1 MNMFDFGLEAIV
13 YAKAITLLATVAVV
27 VMWLLYY
34 CYRLKLKNEAIAGT
48 HHVAYIAYSVCIVA
62 WISSNAYF
70 HTDLLPQLGASTAV
84 LAAKF
89 ANLASF
95 FAFAFAYY
103 FSCQLAAEQRNGK
116 VHVWQQAIFVTLT
129 VYSFFINLSPGLT
142 VEDVTIVGPSQF
154 VIEFGPHTSYFFIGM
169 ISFVVLTLC
178 NLVAMRANSSK
189 LTLTK
194 TSYMIAGILVFMIST
209 ATIHLGMTFFLRDFS
224 LTWLPPALSISEMLF
239 VGYALLTSRFYS
251 VKYLAYMSL
260 NALLVCAILVIPFG
274 AIFIPLT
281 DDNQWLIAI
290 PICALIGVTWHVL
303 YKRLARYASFFV
315 YGNKE
320 TPVQQI
326 LALEEDFKLSID
338 DAMRR
343 LGSLLQ
349 IPEDKLRL
357 VNSNY
362 NETFYEDYLSTN
374 KSVLVF
380 DELSE
385 ELDYTAPAK
394 SSIKALYE
402 KMSSNNTALV
412 MPLFGQG
419 KSVTHL
425 LVSSHKS
432 NDQMFSNEEISALQ
446 TLLTRVQSTI
456 EADRRIRQ
464 SRALANSIA
473 HEMRNPLAQVQLHFE
488 ILKQH
493 IDNQAPAK
501 QILLDIE
508 NGQAAIQ
515 RGRQLIDIILREVS
529 DSSPEHGPI
538 TMTSIHKAV
547 DQAVS
552 HYGFE
557 NEKIIERIRLPQ
569 HADFVAKLNETLF
582 NFVIFNLIRN
592 AIYYFD
598 SYPDSQIEISTTTGS
613 YENIL
618 VFRDTGPGIDETIAH
633 KIFDDFFSYQ
643 KSGGSG
649 LGLGYCQRVM
659 RSFGGRVECKSKLG
673 EFTEFHLYFPV
684 VPNAPKADALRTP
697 YFNDWKHNQ
706 PAENKA
712 EAEAKP
718 EKQVPSADNVP
729 EPVTE
734 TETEKTQATNPSV
747 SNHLAPTV
755 LIVDD
760 KEVQRTLVQMYL
772 SRLGVNSL
780 QAKNGENAVDLFK
793 THQVDLILMDVQ
805 MPVMNGFD
813 ASQIIKARSPDT
825 PIIALSGESGQRELD
840 MISKLMDGRLE
851 KPTSLNALQD
861 VLDNWLKKG
870 TTSNASKEAEG
881 EE

>member
-1 MNMFDFGLEAIV
+1 MFDFSLEAIV

-27 VMWLLYY
+27 MMWLFYY
-34 CYRLKLKNEAIAGT
+34 CYRLKQKNEVIFGT
-48 HHVAYIAYSVCIVA
+48 HHAAYIAYSVCIIA

-70 HTDLLPQLGASTAV
+70 HTDLLPELGASAGMFM
-84 LAAKF
+84 AKF

-103 FSCQLAAEQRNGK
+103 FSCQLAAEQRKGK
-116 VHVWQQAIFVTLT
+116 VHRWQQGIFVSLT
-129 VYSFFINLSPGLT
+129 VYSLFINLRPGLT
-142 VEDVTIVGPSQF
+142 VEHVDIVGPSQF
-154 VIEFGPHTSYFFIGM
+154 VIEFGPHTSYFFIGLV
-169 ISFVVLTLC
+169 SFVVLTLV
-178 NLVAMRANSSK
+178 NLVAMRTNSSK
-189 LTLTK
+189 LTLAK
-194 TSYMIAGILVFMIST
+194 TNYMIAGILVFMLST
-209 ATIHLGMTFFLRDFS
+209 AVIHLGMTYFMGDFS

-251 VKYLAYMSL
+251 VKYIAYLALS
-260 NALLVCAILVIPFG
+260 ALLVCAIFVLPLG

-281 DDNQWLIAI
+281 DSNQWLIAT
-290 PICALIGVTWHVL
+290 PICALIGITWHLL
-303 YKRLARYASFFV
+303 YKKVSRYASFLI
-315 YGNKE
+315 YGDKK

-326 LALEEDFKLSID
+326 LSLEEDFKLSID

-343 LGSLLQ
+343 LGKLLQ
-349 IPEDKLRL
+349 IPNDKLRL
-357 VNSNY
+357 VTSNY
-362 NETFYEDYLSTN
+362 NETFYEEYLSSN
-374 KSVLVF
+374 RSVLVF

-385 ELDYTAPAK
+385 ELEYKVSAK
-394 SSIKALYE
+394 RSMKALYE

-412 MPLFGQG
+412 MPLYGQG

-425 LVSSHKS
+425 LVSPHKS
-432 NDQMFSNEEISALQ
+432 NNQMFSNEEISAVQ

-473 HEMRNPLAQVQLHFE
+473 HEMRNPLAQVQLQFE
-488 ILKQH
+488 ALKQH
-493 IDNQAPAK
+493 IENHAPVE
-501 QILLDIE
+501 QIKLDIE

-529 DSSPEHGPI
+529 DSSPEHEPI
-538 TMTSIHKAV
+538 AMTSIHKAV

-569 HADFVAKLNETLF
+569 HTDFVAKLNETLF

-598 SYPDSQIEISTTTGS
+598 SYPDSQIEISTKTGP
-613 YENIL
+613 YENTLI
-618 VFRDTGPGIDETIAH
+618 FRDTGPGIDETISH

-659 RSFGGRVECKSKLG
+659 RSFGGRIECESKLG

-684 VPNAPKADALRTP
+684 VPNAPKADTLRTP
-697 YFNDWKHNQ
+697 YFNDWKQNKRSNEHKVASNVQMNNQ
-706 PAENKA
+706 
-712 EAEAKP
+712 
-718 EKQVPSADNVP
+718 
-729 EPVTE
+729 
-734 TETEKTQATNPSV
+734 
-747 SNHLAPTV
+747 APTV

-760 KEVQRTLVQMYL
+760 KEVQRALVQMYL
-772 SRLGVNSL
+772 NQLGVNSL
-780 QAKNGENAVDLFK
+780 QANNGENAVEVFK
-793 THQVDLILMDVQ
+793 ANHVDLILMDVQ

-813 ASQIIKARSPDT
+813 ASQRIKELSPQT
-825 PIIALSGESGQRELD
+825 PIIALSGESGERELD
-840 MISKLMDGRLE
+840 MINKLMDGRLE
-851 KPTSLNALQD
+851 KPTTLNALRH
-861 VLDNWLKKG
+861 VLGNWLNKD
-870 TTSNASKEAEG
+870 TASSSFEAER
-881 EE
+881 E

>member
-1 MNMFDFGLEAIV
+1 MFDFGLEAIIH
-13 YAKAITLLATVAVV
+13 AKAITLLATVAVV

-34 CYRLKLKNEAIAGT
+34 CYRLKLKSEAIAGT

-70 HTDLLPQLGASTAV
+70 HTDLLPELGPSAAV
-84 LAAKF
+84 FAAKF

-116 VHVWQQAIFVTLT
+116 VHLWQQAIFVTLT
-129 VYSFFINLSPGLT
+129 VYSLFINLSPGLT
-142 VEDVTIVGPSQF
+142 VEDVIIVGPSQF

-169 ISFVVLTLC
+169 ISFVVLTLG

-194 TSYMIAGILVFMIST
+194 TSYMIAGILVFMLST
-209 ATIHLGMTFFLRDFS
+209 ATIHLGMTYFLRDFS

-281 DDNQWLIAI
+281 EDNQWLIAI
-290 PICALIGVTWHVL
+290 PICALIGITWHVL
-303 YKRLARYASFFV
+303 YKRVSRYASFFV
-315 YGNKE
+315 YGNKK

-326 LALEEDFKLSID
+326 LSLEDDFKLSID

-380 DELSE
+380 DELSQ

-394 SSIKALYE
+394 RSIKALYD
-402 KMSSNNTALV
+402 KMSSNDTALV

-488 ILKQH
+488 VLKQH

-501 QILLDIE
+501 QILKDIE

-529 DSSPEHGPI
+529 DSTPENGPV

-598 SYPDSQIEISTTTGS
+598 SYPESQIEISTNTGS
-613 YENIL
+613 YENVLI
-618 VFRDTGPGIDETIAH
+618 FRDTGPGIDEAITH

-659 RSFGGRVECKSKLG
+659 RSFGGRVECHSKLG

-697 YFNDWKHNQ
+697 YFNDWKSNRTTT
-706 PAENKA
+706 ENKTNV
-712 EAEAKP
+712 EAKP
-718 EKQVPSADNVP
+718 DNQAATQNS
-729 EPVTE
+729 EPTS
-734 TETEKTQATNPSV
+734 TLKPG
-747 SNHLAPTV
+747 NHLAPTV

-780 QAKNGENAVDLFK
+780 QAKNGENAVELFK
-793 THQVDLILMDVQ
+793 THKVDLILMDVQ
-805 MPVMNGFD
+805 MPIMNGFD
-813 ASQIIKARSPDT
+813 ASQIIKARSPQT

-840 MISKLMDGRLE
+840 MINQLMDGRLE
-851 KPTSLNALQD
+851 KPTSLNALQH
-861 VLDNWLKKG
+861 VLDNWLEKDWA
-870 TTSNASKEAEG
+870 SNASKEAEG

>member
-1 MNMFDFGLEAIV
+1 MFDFGLEAIV
-13 YAKAITLLATVAVV
+13 YAKAITLLATVAIV

-70 HTDLLPQLGASTAV
+70 HTDLLPELGASTAV

-154 VIEFGPHTSYFFIGM
+154 IIEFGPHTSYFFIGM
-169 ISFVVLTLC
+169 ISFVVLTLV
-178 NLVAMRANSSK
+178 NLVAMRANSNK

-194 TSYMIAGILVFMIST
+194 TSYMIAGILVFMLST

-303 YKRLARYASFFV
+303 YKRVSRYASFFV
-315 YGNKE
+315 YGNKK

-598 SYPDSQIEISTTTGS
+598 SYPDSQIEISTKAGS
-613 YENIL
+613 YENVL
-618 VFRDTGPGIDETIAH
+618 VFRDTGPGIDEAIAH

-706 PAENKA
+706 PTEDKA
-712 EAEAKP
+712 EAETKS
-718 EKQVPSADNVP
+718 EKQTPSADNDP
-729 EPVTE
+729 EPAPAPAPEPEKAQTVTPP
-734 TETEKTQATNPSV
+734 A

-780 QAKNGENAVDLFK
+780 QAKNGENAVELFR

-813 ASQIIKARSPDT
+813 ASQIIKARSPNT

-851 KPTSLNALQD
+851 KPTSLDALQH
-861 VLDNWLKKG
+861 VLDNWLKTE
-870 TTSNASKEAEG
+870 TTPNASKEAES
-881 EE
+881 E

>member
-1 MNMFDFGLEAIV
+1 MFDFSLEAIV

-27 VMWLLYY
+27 MIWLFYY
-34 CYRLKLKNEAIAGT
+34 CYRLKQKNEVIFGT
-48 HHVAYIAYSVCIVA
+48 HHAAYIAYSVCIIA

-70 HTDLLPQLGASTAV
+70 HTDLLPELGASAGMFM
-84 LAAKF
+84 AKF

-103 FSCQLAAEQRNGK
+103 FSCQLAAEQRKGK
-116 VHVWQQAIFVTLT
+116 VHRWQQGIFVSLT
-129 VYSFFINLSPGLT
+129 VYSLFINLRPGLT
-142 VEDVTIVGPSQF
+142 VEHVDIVGPSQF
-154 VIEFGPHTSYFFIGM
+154 VIEFGPHTSYFFIGLV
-169 ISFVVLTLC
+169 SFVVLTLV
-178 NLVAMRANSSK
+178 NLVAMRTNSSK
-189 LTLTK
+189 LTLAK
-194 TSYMIAGILVFMIST
+194 TNYMIAGILVFMLST
-209 ATIHLGMTFFLRDFS
+209 AVIHLGMTYFMGDFS

-251 VKYLAYMSL
+251 VKYIAYLALS
-260 NALLVCAILVIPFG
+260 ALLVCAIFVLPLG

-281 DDNQWLIAI
+281 DSNQWLIAT
-290 PICALIGVTWHVL
+290 PICALIGITWHLL
-303 YKRLARYASFFV
+303 YKKVSRYASFLI
-315 YGNKE
+315 YGDKK

-326 LALEEDFKLSID
+326 LSLEEDFKLSID

-343 LGSLLQ
+343 LGKLLQ
-349 IPEDKLRL
+349 IPNDKLRL
-357 VNSNY
+357 VTSNY
-362 NETFYEDYLSTN
+362 NETFYEEYLSSN
-374 KSVLVF
+374 RSVLVF

-385 ELDYTAPAK
+385 ELEYKVSAK
-394 SSIKALYE
+394 RSMKALYD

-412 MPLFGQG
+412 MPLYGQG

-425 LVSSHKS
+425 LVSPHKS
-432 NDQMFSNEEISALQ
+432 NNQMFSNEEISAVQ

-473 HEMRNPLAQVQLHFE
+473 HEMRNPLAQVQLQFE
-488 ILKQH
+488 ALKQH
-493 IDNQAPAK
+493 IENHAPVE
-501 QILLDIE
+501 QIKLDIE

-529 DSSPEHGPI
+529 DSSPEHEPI
-538 TMTSIHKAV
+538 AMTSIHKAV

-569 HADFVAKLNETLF
+569 HTDFVAKLNETLF

-598 SYPDSQIEISTTTGS
+598 SYPDSQIEISTKTGP
-613 YENIL
+613 YENTLI
-618 VFRDTGPGIDETIAH
+618 FRDTGPGIDETISH

-659 RSFGGRVECKSKLG
+659 RSFGGRIECESKLG

-684 VPNAPKADALRTP
+684 VPNAPKADTLRTP
-697 YFNDWKHNQ
+697 YFNDWKQNKRSNEHKVASNVQMNNQ
-706 PAENKA
+706 
-712 EAEAKP
+712 
-718 EKQVPSADNVP
+718 
-729 EPVTE
+729 
-734 TETEKTQATNPSV
+734 
-747 SNHLAPTV
+747 APTV

-760 KEVQRTLVQMYL
+760 KEVQRALVQMYL
-772 SRLGVNSL
+772 NQLGVNSL
-780 QAKNGENAVDLFK
+780 QANNGENAVEVFK
-793 THQVDLILMDVQ
+793 ANHVDLILMDVQ

-813 ASQIIKARSPDT
+813 ASQRIKELSPQT
-825 PIIALSGESGQRELD
+825 PIIALSGESGERELD
-840 MISKLMDGRLE
+840 MINKLMDGRLE
-851 KPTSLNALQD
+851 KPTTLNALRH
-861 VLDNWLKKG
+861 VLGNWLNKD
-870 TTSNASKEAEG
+870 TASSSFEAER
-881 EE
+881 E

>member
-1 MNMFDFGLEAIV
+1 MFDFSLEAIV

-27 VMWLLYY
+27 MMWLFYY
-34 CYRLKLKNEAIAGT
+34 CYRLKQKNEVIFGT
-48 HHVAYIAYSVCIVA
+48 HHAAYIAYSVCIIA

-70 HTDLLPQLGASTAV
+70 HTDLLPELGASAGMFM
-84 LAAKF
+84 AKF

-103 FSCQLAAEQRNGK
+103 FSCQLAAEQRKGK
-116 VHVWQQAIFVTLT
+116 VHRWQQGIFVSLT
-129 VYSFFINLSPGLT
+129 VYSLFINLRPGLT
-142 VEDVTIVGPSQF
+142 VEHVDIVGPSQF
-154 VIEFGPHTSYFFIGM
+154 VIEFGPHTSYFFIGLV
-169 ISFVVLTLC
+169 SFVVLTLV
-178 NLVAMRANSSK
+178 NLVAMRTNSSK
-189 LTLTK
+189 LTLAK
-194 TSYMIAGILVFMIST
+194 TNYMIAGILVFMLST
-209 ATIHLGMTFFLRDFS
+209 AVIHLGMTYFMGDFS

-251 VKYLAYMSL
+251 VKYIAYLALS
-260 NALLVCAILVIPFG
+260 ALLVCAIFVLPLG

-281 DDNQWLIAI
+281 DSNQWLIAT
-290 PICALIGVTWHVL
+290 PICALIGITWHLL
-303 YKRLARYASFFV
+303 YKKVSRYASFLI
-315 YGNKE
+315 YGDKK

-326 LALEEDFKLSID
+326 LSLEEDFKLSID

-343 LGSLLQ
+343 LGKLLQ
-349 IPEDKLRL
+349 IPNDKLRL
-357 VNSNY
+357 VTSNY
-362 NETFYEDYLSTN
+362 NETFYEEYLSSN
-374 KSVLVF
+374 RSVLVF

-385 ELDYTAPAK
+385 ELEYKVSAK
-394 SSIKALYE
+394 RSMKALYD

-412 MPLFGQG
+412 MPLYGQG

-425 LVSSHKS
+425 LVSPHKS
-432 NDQMFSNEEISALQ
+432 NNQMFSNEEISAVQ

-473 HEMRNPLAQVQLHFE
+473 HEMRNPLAQVQLQFE
-488 ILKQH
+488 ALKQH
-493 IDNQAPAK
+493 IENHAPVE
-501 QILLDIE
+501 QIKLDIE

-529 DSSPEHGPI
+529 DSSPEHEPI
-538 TMTSIHKAV
+538 AMTSIHKAV

-569 HADFVAKLNETLF
+569 HTDFVAKLNETLF

-598 SYPDSQIEISTTTGS
+598 SYPDSQIEISTKTGP
-613 YENIL
+613 YENTLI
-618 VFRDTGPGIDETIAH
+618 FRDTGPGIDETISH

-659 RSFGGRVECKSKLG
+659 RSFGGRIECESKLG

-684 VPNAPKADALRTP
+684 VPNAPKADTLRTP
-697 YFNDWKHNQ
+697 YFNDWKQNKRSNEHKVASNVQMNNQ
-706 PAENKA
+706 
-712 EAEAKP
+712 
-718 EKQVPSADNVP
+718 
-729 EPVTE
+729 
-734 TETEKTQATNPSV
+734 
-747 SNHLAPTV
+747 APTV

-760 KEVQRTLVQMYL
+760 KEVQRALVQMYL
-772 SRLGVNSL
+772 NQLGVNSL
-780 QAKNGENAVDLFK
+780 QANNGENAVEVFK
-793 THQVDLILMDVQ
+793 ANHVDLILMDVQ

-813 ASQIIKARSPDT
+813 ASQRIKELSPQT
-825 PIIALSGESGQRELD
+825 PIIALSGESGERELD
-840 MISKLMDGRLE
+840 MINKLMDGRLE
-851 KPTSLNALQD
+851 KPTTLNALRH
-861 VLDNWLKKG
+861 VLGNWLNKD
-870 TTSNASKEAEG
+870 TASSSFEADRE
-881 EE
+881 

>member
-1 MNMFDFGLEAIV
+1 MFDFSLEAIV

-27 VMWLLYY
+27 MMWLFYY
-34 CYRLKLKNEAIAGT
+34 CYRLKQKNEVIFGT
-48 HHVAYIAYSVCIVA
+48 HHAAYIAYSVCIIA

-70 HTDLLPQLGASTAV
+70 HTDLLPELGASAGMFM
-84 LAAKF
+84 AKF

-103 FSCQLAAEQRNGK
+103 FSCQLAAEQRKGK
-116 VHVWQQAIFVTLT
+116 VHRWQQGIFVSLT
-129 VYSFFINLSPGLT
+129 VYSLFINLRPGLT
-142 VEDVTIVGPSQF
+142 VEHVDIVGPSQF
-154 VIEFGPHTSYFFIGM
+154 VIEFGPHTSYFFIGLV
-169 ISFVVLTLC
+169 SFVVLTLV
-178 NLVAMRANSSK
+178 NLVAMRTNSSK
-189 LTLTK
+189 LTLAK
-194 TSYMIAGILVFMIST
+194 TNYMIAGILVFMLST
-209 ATIHLGMTFFLRDFS
+209 AVIHLGMTYFMGDFS

-251 VKYLAYMSL
+251 VKYIAYLALS
-260 NALLVCAILVIPFG
+260 ALLVCAIFVLPLG

-281 DDNQWLIAI
+281 DSNQWLIAT
-290 PICALIGVTWHVL
+290 PICALIGITWHLL
-303 YKRLARYASFFV
+303 YKKVSRYASFLI
-315 YGNKE
+315 YGDKK

-326 LALEEDFKLSID
+326 LSLEEDFKLSID

-343 LGSLLQ
+343 LGKLLQ
-349 IPEDKLRL
+349 IPNDKLRL
-357 VNSNY
+357 VTSNY
-362 NETFYEDYLSTN
+362 NETFYEEYLSSN
-374 KSVLVF
+374 RSVLVF

-385 ELDYTAPAK
+385 ELEYKVSAK
-394 SSIKALYE
+394 RSMKALYD

-412 MPLFGQG
+412 MPLYGQG

-425 LVSSHKS
+425 LVSPHKS
-432 NDQMFSNEEISALQ
+432 NNQMFSNEEISAVQ

-473 HEMRNPLAQVQLHFE
+473 HEMRNPLAQVQLQFE
-488 ILKQH
+488 ALKQH
-493 IDNQAPAK
+493 IENHAPVE
-501 QILLDIE
+501 QIKLDIE

-529 DSSPEHGPI
+529 DSSPEHEPI
-538 TMTSIHKAV
+538 AMTSIHKAV

-569 HADFVAKLNETLF
+569 HTDFVAKLNETLF

-598 SYPDSQIEISTTTGS
+598 SYPDSQIEISTKTGL
-613 YENIL
+613 YENTLI
-618 VFRDTGPGIDETIAH
+618 FRDTGPGIDETISH

-659 RSFGGRVECKSKLG
+659 RSFGGRIECESKLG

-684 VPNAPKADALRTP
+684 VPNAPKADTLRTP
-697 YFNDWKHNQ
+697 YFNDWKQNKRSNEHKVASNVQMNNQ
-706 PAENKA
+706 
-712 EAEAKP
+712 
-718 EKQVPSADNVP
+718 
-729 EPVTE
+729 
-734 TETEKTQATNPSV
+734 
-747 SNHLAPTV
+747 APTV

-760 KEVQRTLVQMYL
+760 KEVQRALVQMYL
-772 SRLGVNSL
+772 NQLGVNSL
-780 QAKNGENAVDLFK
+780 QANNGENAVEVFK
-793 THQVDLILMDVQ
+793 ANRVDLILMDVQ

-813 ASQIIKARSPDT
+813 ASQRIKELSPQT
-825 PIIALSGESGQRELD
+825 PIIALSGESGERELD
-840 MISKLMDGRLE
+840 MINKLMDGRLE
-851 KPTSLNALQD
+851 KPTTLNALRH
-861 VLDNWLKKG
+861 VLGNWLNKD
-870 TTSNASKEAEG
+870 TASSSFEAER
-881 EE
+881 E

>member
-1 MNMFDFGLEAIV
+1 MFDFGLEAIV

-116 VHVWQQAIFVTLT
+116 VHLWQQAIFVTLT

-194 TSYMIAGILVFMIST
+194 TSYMIAGILVFMLST

-303 YKRLARYASFFV
+303 YKRLGRYASFFV

-718 EKQVPSADNVP
+718 ERQAPSADNVP
-729 EPVTE
+729 EPE
-734 TETEKTQATNPSV
+734 TETEKTQATNPPV

-772 SRLGVNSL
+772 NRLGVNSL
-780 QAKNGENAVDLFK
+780 QANNGENAVDLFK

-813 ASQIIKARSPDT
+813 ASQIIKARSPNT

>member
-1 MNMFDFGLEAIV
+1 MFDFSLEAIV

-27 VMWLLYY
+27 MMWLFYY
-34 CYRLKLKNEAIAGT
+34 CYRLKQKNEVIFGT
-48 HHVAYIAYSVCIVA
+48 HHAAYIAYSVCIIA

-70 HTDLLPQLGASTAV
+70 HTDLLPELGASAGMFM
-84 LAAKF
+84 AKF

-103 FSCQLAAEQRNGK
+103 FSCQLAAEQRKGK
-116 VHVWQQAIFVTLT
+116 VHRWQQGIFVSLT
-129 VYSFFINLSPGLT
+129 VYSLFINLRPGLT
-142 VEDVTIVGPSQF
+142 VEHVDIVGPSQF
-154 VIEFGPHTSYFFIGM
+154 IIEFGPHTSYFFIGLV
-169 ISFVVLTLC
+169 SFVVLTLV
-178 NLVAMRANSSK
+178 NLVAMRTNSSK
-189 LTLTK
+189 LTLAK
-194 TSYMIAGILVFMIST
+194 TNYMIAGILVFMLST
-209 ATIHLGMTFFLRDFS
+209 AVIHLGMTYFMGDFS

-251 VKYLAYMSL
+251 VKYIAYLALSV
-260 NALLVCAILVIPFG
+260 LLACAIFVLPLG

-281 DDNQWLIAI
+281 ESNQWLIAI
-290 PICALIGVTWHVL
+290 PICALIGITWQLL
-303 YKRLARYASFFV
+303 YKKTSRYASFLI
-315 YGNKE
+315 YGDKK

-326 LALEEDFKLSID
+326 LSLEEDFKLSID

-343 LGSLLQ
+343 LGKLLQ
-349 IPEDKLRL
+349 IPNDKLRL
-357 VNSNY
+357 VTSNY
-362 NETFYEDYLSTN
+362 NETFYEEYLSSN
-374 KSVLVF
+374 RSVLVF

-385 ELDYTAPAK
+385 ELEYKVSAK
-394 SSIKALYE
+394 RSMKALYD

-425 LVSSHKS
+425 LISPHKS
-432 NDQMFSNEEISALQ
+432 NNQMFSNEEISAVQ

-473 HEMRNPLAQVQLHFE
+473 HEMRNPLAQVQLQFE
-488 ILKQH
+488 ALKQH
-493 IDNQAPAK
+493 IENHAPVE
-501 QILLDIE
+501 QITLDIE

-529 DSSPEHGPI
+529 DSSPEHEPI
-538 TMTSIHKAV
+538 AMTSIHKAV

-569 HADFVAKLNETLF
+569 HTDFVAKLNETLF

-598 SYPDSQIEISTTTGS
+598 SYPDSQIEISTKTGP
-613 YENIL
+613 YENTLI
-618 VFRDTGPGIDETIAH
+618 FRDTGPGIDETISH

-659 RSFGGRVECKSKLG
+659 RSFGGRIECKSKLG
-673 EFTEFHLYFPV
+673 TFTEFHLYFPV
-684 VPNAPKADALRTP
+684 VPNAPKADTLRTP
-697 YFNDWKHNQ
+697 YFNDWKQNKRSNEHKVAPNVQINNQ
-706 PAENKA
+706 
-712 EAEAKP
+712 
-718 EKQVPSADNVP
+718 S
-729 EPVTE
+729 
-734 TETEKTQATNPSV
+734 
-747 SNHLAPTV
+747 PTV

-760 KEVQRTLVQMYL
+760 KEVQRALVQMYL
-772 SRLGVNSL
+772 NQLGVNSL
-780 QAKNGENAVDLFK
+780 QANNGENAVEVFK
-793 THQVDLILMDVQ
+793 ANHVDLILMDVQ

-813 ASQIIKARSPDT
+813 ASQRIKELSPQT
-825 PIIALSGESGQRELD
+825 PIVALSGESGERELD
-840 MISKLMDGRLE
+840 MINKLMDGRLE
-851 KPTSLNALQD
+851 KPTTLNALRH
-861 VLDNWLKKG
+861 VLGNWLNKN
-870 TTSNASKEAEG
+870 TASSACEAER
-881 EE
+881 E

>member
-1 MNMFDFGLEAIV
+1 MFDFSLEAIV

-27 VMWLLYY
+27 MMWLFYY
-34 CYRLKLKNEAIAGT
+34 CYRLKQKNEVIFGT
-48 HHVAYIAYSVCIVA
+48 HHAAYIAYSVCIIA

-70 HTDLLPQLGASTAV
+70 HTDLLPELGASAGMFM
-84 LAAKF
+84 AKF

-103 FSCQLAAEQRNGK
+103 FSCQLAAEQRKGK
-116 VHVWQQAIFVTLT
+116 VHRWQQGIFVSLT
-129 VYSFFINLSPGLT
+129 VYSLFINLRPGLT
-142 VEDVTIVGPSQF
+142 VEHVDIVGPSQF
-154 VIEFGPHTSYFFIGM
+154 VIEFGPHTSYFFIGLV
-169 ISFVVLTLC
+169 SFVVLTLV
-178 NLVAMRANSSK
+178 NLVAMRTNSSK
-189 LTLTK
+189 LTLAK
-194 TSYMIAGILVFMIST
+194 TNYMIAGILVFMLST
-209 ATIHLGMTFFLRDFS
+209 AVIHLGMTYFMGDFS

-251 VKYLAYMSL
+251 VKYIAYLALS
-260 NALLVCAILVIPFG
+260 ALLVCAIFVLPLG

-281 DDNQWLIAI
+281 DSNQWLIAT
-290 PICALIGVTWHVL
+290 PICALIGITWHLL
-303 YKRLARYASFFV
+303 YKKVSRYASFLI
-315 YGNKE
+315 YGDKK

-326 LALEEDFKLSID
+326 LSLEEDFKLSID

-343 LGSLLQ
+343 LGKLLQ
-349 IPEDKLRL
+349 IPNDKLRL
-357 VNSNY
+357 VTSNY
-362 NETFYEDYLSTN
+362 NETFYEEYLSSN
-374 KSVLVF
+374 RSVLVF

-385 ELDYTAPAK
+385 ELEYKVSAK
-394 SSIKALYE
+394 RSMKALYD

-412 MPLFGQG
+412 MPLYGQG

-425 LVSSHKS
+425 LVSPHKS
-432 NDQMFSNEEISALQ
+432 NNQMFSNEEISAVQ

-473 HEMRNPLAQVQLHFE
+473 HEMRNPLAQVQLQFE
-488 ILKQH
+488 ALKQH
-493 IDNQAPAK
+493 IENHAPVE
-501 QILLDIE
+501 QIKLDIE

-529 DSSPEHGPI
+529 DSSPEHEPI
-538 TMTSIHKAV
+538 AMTSIHKAV

-569 HADFVAKLNETLF
+569 HTDFVAKLNETLF

-598 SYPDSQIEISTTTGS
+598 SYPDSQIEISTKTGP
-613 YENIL
+613 YENTLI
-618 VFRDTGPGIDETIAH
+618 FRDTGPGIDETISH

-659 RSFGGRVECKSKLG
+659 RSFGGRIECESKLG

-684 VPNAPKADALRTP
+684 VPNAPKADTLRTP
-697 YFNDWKHNQ
+697 YFNDWKQNKRSNEHKVAPNVQMNNQ
-706 PAENKA
+706 
-712 EAEAKP
+712 
-718 EKQVPSADNVP
+718 
-729 EPVTE
+729 
-734 TETEKTQATNPSV
+734 
-747 SNHLAPTV
+747 APTV

-760 KEVQRTLVQMYL
+760 KEVQRALVQMYL
-772 SRLGVNSL
+772 NQLGVNSL
-780 QAKNGENAVDLFK
+780 QANNGENAVEVFK
-793 THQVDLILMDVQ
+793 ANHVDLILMDVQ

-813 ASQIIKARSPDT
+813 ASQRIKELSPQT
-825 PIIALSGESGQRELD
+825 PIIALSGESGERELD
-840 MISKLMDGRLE
+840 MINKLMDGRLE
-851 KPTSLNALQD
+851 KPTTLNALRH
-861 VLDNWLKKG
+861 VLGNWLNKD
-870 TTSNASKEAEG
+870 TASSSFEAER
-881 EE
+881 E

>member
-1 MNMFDFGLEAIV
+1 MFDFSLEAIV

-27 VMWLLYY
+27 MMWLFYY
-34 CYRLKLKNEAIAGT
+34 CYRLKQKNEVIFGT
-48 HHVAYIAYSVCIVA
+48 HHAAYIAYSVCIIA

-70 HTDLLPQLGASTAV
+70 HTDLLPELGASAGMFM
-84 LAAKF
+84 AKF

-103 FSCQLAAEQRNGK
+103 FSCQLAAEQRKGK
-116 VHVWQQAIFVTLT
+116 VHRWQQGIFVSLT
-129 VYSFFINLSPGLT
+129 VYSLFINLRPGLT
-142 VEDVTIVGPSQF
+142 VEHVDIVGPSQF
-154 VIEFGPHTSYFFIGM
+154 VIEFGPHTSYFFIGLV
-169 ISFVVLTLC
+169 SFVVLTLV
-178 NLVAMRANSSK
+178 NLVAMRTNSSK
-189 LTLTK
+189 LTLAK
-194 TSYMIAGILVFMIST
+194 TNYMIAGILVFMLST
-209 ATIHLGMTFFLRDFS
+209 AVIHLGMTYFMGDFS

-251 VKYLAYMSL
+251 VKYIAYLALS
-260 NALLVCAILVIPFG
+260 ALLVCAIFVLPLG

-281 DDNQWLIAI
+281 DSNQWLIAT
-290 PICALIGVTWHVL
+290 PICALIGITWHLL
-303 YKRLARYASFFV
+303 YKKVSRYASFLI
-315 YGNKE
+315 YGDKK

-326 LALEEDFKLSID
+326 LSLEEDFKLSID

-343 LGSLLQ
+343 LGKLLQ
-349 IPEDKLRL
+349 IPNDKLRL
-357 VNSNY
+357 VTSNY
-362 NETFYEDYLSTN
+362 NETFYEEYLSSN
-374 KSVLVF
+374 RSVLVF

-385 ELDYTAPAK
+385 ELEYKVSAK
-394 SSIKALYE
+394 RSMKALYD

-412 MPLFGQG
+412 MPLYGQG

-425 LVSSHKS
+425 LVSPHKS
-432 NDQMFSNEEISALQ
+432 NNQMFSNEEISAVQ

-473 HEMRNPLAQVQLHFE
+473 HEMRNPLAQVQLQFE
-488 ILKQH
+488 ALKQH
-493 IDNQAPAK
+493 IENHAPVE
-501 QILLDIE
+501 QIKLDIE

-529 DSSPEHGPI
+529 DSSPEHEPI
-538 TMTSIHKAV
+538 AMTSIHKAV

-569 HADFVAKLNETLF
+569 HTDFVAKLNETLF

-598 SYPDSQIEISTTTGS
+598 SYPDSQIEISTKTGP
-613 YENIL
+613 YENTLI
-618 VFRDTGPGIDETIAH
+618 FRDTGPGIDETISH

-659 RSFGGRVECKSKLG
+659 RSFGGRIECESKLG

-684 VPNAPKADALRTP
+684 VPNAPKADTLRTP
-697 YFNDWKHNQ
+697 YFNDWKQNKRSNEHKVASNVQMNNQ
-706 PAENKA
+706 
-712 EAEAKP
+712 
-718 EKQVPSADNVP
+718 
-729 EPVTE
+729 
-734 TETEKTQATNPSV
+734 
-747 SNHLAPTV
+747 APTV

-760 KEVQRTLVQMYL
+760 KEVQRALVQMYL
-772 SRLGVNSL
+772 NQLGVNSL
-780 QAKNGENAVDLFK
+780 QANNGENAVEVFK
-793 THQVDLILMDVQ
+793 ANHVDLILMDVQ

-813 ASQIIKARSPDT
+813 ASQRIKELSPHT
-825 PIIALSGESGQRELD
+825 PIIALSGESGERELD
-840 MISKLMDGRLE
+840 MINKLMDGRLE
-851 KPTSLNALQD
+851 KPTTLNALRH
-861 VLDNWLKKG
+861 VLGNWLNKD
-870 TTSNASKEAEG
+870 TASSSFEAER
-881 EE
+881 E

>member
-1 MNMFDFGLEAIV
+1 MFDFSLEAIV

-27 VMWLLYY
+27 MMWLFYY
-34 CYRLKLKNEAIAGT
+34 CYRLKQKNEVIFGT
-48 HHVAYIAYSVCIVA
+48 HHAAYIAYSVCIIA

-70 HTDLLPQLGASTAV
+70 HTDLLPELGASAGMFM
-84 LAAKF
+84 AKF

-103 FSCQLAAEQRNGK
+103 FSCQLAAEQRKGK
-116 VHVWQQAIFVTLT
+116 VHRWQQGIFVSLT
-129 VYSFFINLSPGLT
+129 VYSLFINLRPGLT
-142 VEDVTIVGPSQF
+142 VEHVDIVGPSQF
-154 VIEFGPHTSYFFIGM
+154 VIEFGPHTSYFFIGLV
-169 ISFVVLTLC
+169 SFVVLTLV
-178 NLVAMRANSSK
+178 NLVAMRTNSSK
-189 LTLTK
+189 LTLAK
-194 TSYMIAGILVFMIST
+194 TNYMIAGILVFMLST
-209 ATIHLGMTFFLRDFS
+209 AVIHLGMTYFMGDFS

-251 VKYLAYMSL
+251 VKYIAYLALS
-260 NALLVCAILVIPFG
+260 ALLVCAIFVLPLG

-281 DDNQWLIAI
+281 DSNQWLIAT
-290 PICALIGVTWHVL
+290 PICALIGITWHLL
-303 YKRLARYASFFV
+303 YKKVSRYASFLI
-315 YGNKE
+315 YGDKK

-326 LALEEDFKLSID
+326 LSLEEDFKLSID

-343 LGSLLQ
+343 LGKLLQ
-349 IPEDKLRL
+349 IPNDKLRL
-357 VNSNY
+357 VTSNY
-362 NETFYEDYLSTN
+362 NETFYEEYLSSN
-374 KSVLVF
+374 RSVLVF

-385 ELDYTAPAK
+385 ELEYKVSAK
-394 SSIKALYE
+394 RSMKALYD

-412 MPLFGQG
+412 MPLYGQG

-425 LVSSHKS
+425 LVSPHKS
-432 NDQMFSNEEISALQ
+432 NNQMFSNEEISAVQ

-473 HEMRNPLAQVQLHFE
+473 HEMRNPLAQVQLQFE
-488 ILKQH
+488 ALKQH
-493 IDNQAPAK
+493 IENHAPVE
-501 QILLDIE
+501 QIKLDIE

-529 DSSPEHGPI
+529 DSSPEHEPI
-538 TMTSIHKAV
+538 AMTSIHKAV

-569 HADFVAKLNETLF
+569 HTDFVAKLNETLF

-598 SYPDSQIEISTTTGS
+598 SYPDSQIEISTKTGP
-613 YENIL
+613 YENTLI
-618 VFRDTGPGIDETIAH
+618 FRDTGPGIDETISH

-659 RSFGGRVECKSKLG
+659 RSFGGRIECESKLG

-684 VPNAPKADALRTP
+684 VPNAPKADTLRTP
-697 YFNDWKHNQ
+697 YFNDWKQNKRSNEHKVASNVQMNNQ
-706 PAENKA
+706 
-712 EAEAKP
+712 
-718 EKQVPSADNVP
+718 
-729 EPVTE
+729 
-734 TETEKTQATNPSV
+734 
-747 SNHLAPTV
+747 APTV

-760 KEVQRTLVQMYL
+760 KEVQRALVQMYL
-772 SRLGVNSL
+772 NQLGVNSL
-780 QAKNGENAVDLFK
+780 QANNGENAVEVFK
-793 THQVDLILMDVQ
+793 ANRVDLILMDVQ

-813 ASQIIKARSPDT
+813 ASQRIKELSPQT
-825 PIIALSGESGQRELD
+825 PIIALSGESGERELD
-840 MISKLMDGRLE
+840 MINKLMDGRLE
-851 KPTSLNALQD
+851 KPTTLNALRH
-861 VLDNWLKKG
+861 VLGNWLNKD
-870 TTSNASKEAEG
+870 TASSSFEAER
-881 EE
+881 E

>member
-1 MNMFDFGLEAIV
+1 MFDFGLEAIV
-13 YAKAITLLATVAVV
+13 YAKAITLLATVAIV
-27 VMWLLYY
+27 VMWLIYY
-34 CYRLKLKNEAIAGT
+34 CYCLKQKGKAIAGT
-48 HHVAYIAYSVCIVA
+48 HHVPYIAYSVCIVA

-70 HTDLLPQLGASTAV
+70 HTDLLPELGSSVAV
-84 LAAKF
+84 FAAKF
-89 ANLASF
+89 ANLASC

-103 FSCQLAAEQRNGK
+103 FSCQLAAEQRDGK
-116 VHVWQQAIFVTLT
+116 VHLWQQAIFVTFT
-129 VYSFFINLSPGLT
+129 VYSFFINLRPNLT
-142 VEDVTIVGPSQF
+142 VEDVTIFGPSLF
-154 VIEFGPHTSYFFIGM
+154 VIEFGPHTPYFFTGM
-169 ISFVVLTLC
+169 ISLVVLTLC

-189 LTLTK
+189 LVLAK
-194 TSYMIAGILVFMIST
+194 TSYMIAGILVFMLST
-209 ATIHLGMTFFLRDFS
+209 ATIHLGMTYFLRDFS

-290 PICALIGVTWHVL
+290 PICAMIGITWHVL
-303 YKRLARYASFFV
+303 YKRVSRYASFFI
-315 YGNKE
+315 YGNKK

-343 LGSLLQ
+343 LGQLLQ

-380 DELSE
+380 DELSQ
-385 ELDYTAPAK
+385 ELDYTAPSK
-394 SSIKALYE
+394 LSLKALYD

-473 HEMRNPLAQVQLHFE
+473 HEMRNPLTQVQLHFE

-493 IDNQAPAK
+493 IENQAPAK
-501 QILLDIE
+501 QIHLDIE

-529 DSSPEHGPI
+529 DSSSEQGPI
-538 TMTSIHKAV
+538 LMTSIHKAV

-598 SYPDSQIEISTTTGS
+598 SYPDSQIEISTQIGS
-613 YENIL
+613 YENVLI
-618 VFRDTGPGIDETIAH
+618 FRDTGPGIDETITH

-697 YFNDWKHNQ
+697 YFNDWKQ
-706 PAENKA
+706 GQVDVEETSEETS
-712 EAEAKP
+712 EATPQAHG
-718 EKQVPSADNVP
+718 
-729 EPVTE
+729 
-734 TETEKTQATNPSV
+734 TQAEEHSTDSVATQVTTNGI
-747 SNHLAPTV
+747 APTV

-780 QAKNGENAVDLFK
+780 QAKNGENAVELFR
-793 THQVDLILMDVQ
+793 TNQVDLILMDIQ

-813 ASQIIKARSPDT
+813 ASQIIKARSPNT

-840 MISKLMDGRLE
+840 MINQLMDGRLE
-851 KPTSLNALQD
+851 KPTSLDALQV
-861 VLDNWLKKG
+861 VLDKWLYKNIAKE
-870 TTSNASKEAEG
+870 ASKAAES
-881 EE
+881 E

>member
-1 MNMFDFGLEAIV
+1 MFDFSLEAIV

-27 VMWLLYY
+27 MMWLFYY
-34 CYRLKLKNEAIAGT
+34 CYRLKQKNEVIFGT
-48 HHVAYIAYSVCIVA
+48 HHAAYIAYSVCIIA

-70 HTDLLPQLGASTAV
+70 HTDLLPELGASAGMFM
-84 LAAKF
+84 AKF

-103 FSCQLAAEQRNGK
+103 FSCQLAAEQRKGK
-116 VHVWQQAIFVTLT
+116 VHRWQQGIFVSLT
-129 VYSFFINLSPGLT
+129 VYSLFINLRPGLT
-142 VEDVTIVGPSQF
+142 VEHVDIVGPSQF
-154 VIEFGPHTSYFFIGM
+154 VIEFGPHTSYFFIGLV
-169 ISFVVLTLC
+169 SFVVLTLV
-178 NLVAMRANSSK
+178 NLVAMRTNSSK
-189 LTLTK
+189 LTLAK
-194 TSYMIAGILVFMIST
+194 TNYMIAGILVFMLST
-209 ATIHLGMTFFLRDFS
+209 AVIHLGMTYFMGDFS

-251 VKYLAYMSL
+251 VKYIAYLALS
-260 NALLVCAILVIPFG
+260 ALLVCAIFVLPLG

-281 DDNQWLIAI
+281 DSNQWLIAT
-290 PICALIGVTWHVL
+290 PICALIGITWHLL
-303 YKRLARYASFFV
+303 YKKVSRYASFLI
-315 YGNKE
+315 YGDKK

-326 LALEEDFKLSID
+326 LSLEEDFKLSID

-343 LGSLLQ
+343 LGKLLQ
-349 IPEDKLRL
+349 IPNDKLRL
-357 VNSNY
+357 VTSNY
-362 NETFYEDYLSTN
+362 NETFYEEYLSSN
-374 KSVLVF
+374 RSVLVF

-385 ELDYTAPAK
+385 ELEYKVSAK
-394 SSIKALYE
+394 RSMKALYD

-412 MPLFGQG
+412 MPLYGQG

-425 LVSSHKS
+425 LVSPHKS
-432 NDQMFSNEEISALQ
+432 NNQMFSNEEISAVQ

-473 HEMRNPLAQVQLHFE
+473 HEMRNPLAQVQLQFE
-488 ILKQH
+488 ALKQH
-493 IDNQAPAK
+493 IENHAPVE
-501 QILLDIE
+501 QIKLDIE

-529 DSSPEHGPI
+529 DSSPEHEPI
-538 TMTSIHKAV
+538 AMTSIHKAV

-569 HADFVAKLNETLF
+569 HTDFVAKLNETLF

-598 SYPDSQIEISTTTGS
+598 SYPDSQIEISTKTGP
-613 YENIL
+613 YENTLI
-618 VFRDTGPGIDETIAH
+618 FRDTGPGIDETISH

-659 RSFGGRVECKSKLG
+659 RSFGGRIECESKLG

-684 VPNAPKADALRTP
+684 VPNAPKADTLRTP
-697 YFNDWKHNQ
+697 YFNDWKQNKRSNEHKVTSNVQMNNQ
-706 PAENKA
+706 
-712 EAEAKP
+712 
-718 EKQVPSADNVP
+718 
-729 EPVTE
+729 
-734 TETEKTQATNPSV
+734 
-747 SNHLAPTV
+747 APTV

-760 KEVQRTLVQMYL
+760 KEVQRALVQMYL
-772 SRLGVNSL
+772 NQLGVNSL
-780 QAKNGENAVDLFK
+780 QANNGENAVEVFK
-793 THQVDLILMDVQ
+793 ANHVDLILMDVQ

-813 ASQIIKARSPDT
+813 ASQRIKELSPQT
-825 PIIALSGESGQRELD
+825 PIIALSGESGERELD
-840 MISKLMDGRLE
+840 MINKLMDGRLE
-851 KPTSLNALQD
+851 KPTTLNALRH
-861 VLDNWLKKG
+861 VLGNWLNKD
-870 TTSNASKEAEG
+870 TASSSFEAER
-881 EE
+881 E

>member
-1 MNMFDFGLEAIV
+1 MFDFSLEAIV

-27 VMWLLYY
+27 MMWLFYY
-34 CYRLKLKNEAIAGT
+34 CYRLKQKNEVIFGT
-48 HHVAYIAYSVCIVA
+48 HHAAYIAYSVCIIA

-70 HTDLLPQLGASTAV
+70 HTDLLPELGASAGMFM
-84 LAAKF
+84 AKF

-103 FSCQLAAEQRNGK
+103 FSCQLAAEQRKGK
-116 VHVWQQAIFVTLT
+116 VHRWQQGIFVSLT
-129 VYSFFINLSPGLT
+129 VYSLFINLRPGLT
-142 VEDVTIVGPSQF
+142 VEHVDIVGPSQF
-154 VIEFGPHTSYFFIGM
+154 VIEFGPHTSYFFIGLV
-169 ISFVVLTLC
+169 SFVVLTLV
-178 NLVAMRANSSK
+178 NLVAMRTNSSK
-189 LTLTK
+189 LTLAK
-194 TSYMIAGILVFMIST
+194 TNYMIAGILVFMLST
-209 ATIHLGMTFFLRDFS
+209 AVIHLGMTYFMGDFS

-251 VKYLAYMSL
+251 VKYIAYLALS
-260 NALLVCAILVIPFG
+260 ALLVCAIFVLPLG

-281 DDNQWLIAI
+281 DSNQWLIAT
-290 PICALIGVTWHVL
+290 PICALIGITWHLL
-303 YKRLARYASFFV
+303 YKKVSRYASFLI
-315 YGNKE
+315 YGDKK

-326 LALEEDFKLSID
+326 LSLEEDFKLSID

-343 LGSLLQ
+343 LGKLLQ
-349 IPEDKLRL
+349 IPNDKLRL
-357 VNSNY
+357 VTSNY
-362 NETFYEDYLSTN
+362 NETFYEEYLSSN
-374 KSVLVF
+374 RSVLVF

-385 ELDYTAPAK
+385 ELEYKVSAK
-394 SSIKALYE
+394 RSMKALYD

-412 MPLFGQG
+412 MPLYGQG

-425 LVSSHKS
+425 LVSPHKS
-432 NDQMFSNEEISALQ
+432 NNQMFSNEEISAVQ

-473 HEMRNPLAQVQLHFE
+473 HEMRNPLAQVQLQFE
-488 ILKQH
+488 ALKQH
-493 IDNQAPAK
+493 IENHAPVE
-501 QILLDIE
+501 QIKLDID

-529 DSSPEHGPI
+529 DSSPEHEPI
-538 TMTSIHKAV
+538 AMTSIHKAV

-569 HADFVAKLNETLF
+569 HTDFVAKLNETLF

-598 SYPDSQIEISTTTGS
+598 SYPDSQIEISTKTGP
-613 YENIL
+613 YENTLI
-618 VFRDTGPGIDETIAH
+618 FRDTGPGIDETISH

-659 RSFGGRVECKSKLG
+659 RSFGGRIECESKLG

-684 VPNAPKADALRTP
+684 VPNAPKADTLRTP
-697 YFNDWKHNQ
+697 YFNDWKQNKRSNEHKVASNVQMNNQ
-706 PAENKA
+706 
-712 EAEAKP
+712 
-718 EKQVPSADNVP
+718 
-729 EPVTE
+729 
-734 TETEKTQATNPSV
+734 
-747 SNHLAPTV
+747 APTV

-760 KEVQRTLVQMYL
+760 KEVQRALVQMYL
-772 SRLGVNSL
+772 NQLGVNSL
-780 QAKNGENAVDLFK
+780 QANNGENAVEVFK
-793 THQVDLILMDVQ
+793 ANHVDLILMDVQ

-813 ASQIIKARSPDT
+813 ASQRIKEVSPLT
-825 PIIALSGESGQRELD
+825 PIIALSGESGERELD
-840 MISKLMDGRLE
+840 MINKLMDGRLE
-851 KPTSLNALQD
+851 KPTTLNALRH
-861 VLDNWLKKG
+861 VLGNWLNKD
-870 TTSNASKEAEG
+870 TASSSFEAER
-881 EE
+881 E